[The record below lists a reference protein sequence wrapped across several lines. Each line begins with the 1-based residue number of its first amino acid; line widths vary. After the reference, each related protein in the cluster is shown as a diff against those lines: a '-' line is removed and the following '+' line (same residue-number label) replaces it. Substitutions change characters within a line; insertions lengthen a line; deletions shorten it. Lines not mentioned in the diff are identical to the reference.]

1 MGSRLM
7 HLALGKTLA
16 DRLDIKDRDAFITG
30 SILPDALPAK
40 EKQAKN
46 SHFITVFD
54 EGRYKW
60 FDSIAFYDRYTDEMR
75 KDPIYLGYYFHLM
88 ADNVFRQTFY
98 IDMGLLYRRGEKSLF
113 EEFYNDY
120 NLLNPLITAE
130 YGLQKNICIPG
141 GLYDTRLYRD
151 FMFEPKQLIDDIYSD
166 MDMHIEGELMHFSMD
181 IVRSFVEKSADLC
194 MRELDSLVN
203 GRGHVYDRYEMAIEN
218 YYSQKTEG

>member
-16 DRLDIKDRDAFITG
+16 DRLNTEDKDGFIIG

-40 EKQAKN
+40 EKRERN

-54 EGRYKW
+54 DGAYKW
-60 FDSIAFYDRYTDEMR
+60 FDSIAFYDRYTDELR

-98 IDMGLLYRRGEKSLF
+98 IDMGLISRRGEKSLF

-120 NLLNPLITAE
+120 NLLNPLITAGYALE
-130 YGLQKNICIPG
+130 KNIAVPER
-141 GLYDTRLYRD
+141 LRETRLFKDYG
-151 FMFEPKQLIDDIYSD
+151 FQPEQLINDLYAD
-166 MDMHIEGELMHFSMD
+166 MDMHIEGTLRHFSMD
-181 IVRSFVEKSADLC
+181 IVNGFVEKSADLC
-194 MRELDSLVN
+194 MRELEALN
-203 GRGHVYDRYEMAIEN
+203 GGRGHVYDRYEMAIEN
-218 YYSQKTEG
+218 HYSNKSEG